1 MERICATTNGHDRQ
15 RMIEGTGT
23 EAKGED
29 PAIMTTMALIAK

>member
-1 MERICATTNGHDRQ
+1 MERMRATTNGHDRQ

-29 PAIMTTMALIAK
+29 PTIMTTMALTDK